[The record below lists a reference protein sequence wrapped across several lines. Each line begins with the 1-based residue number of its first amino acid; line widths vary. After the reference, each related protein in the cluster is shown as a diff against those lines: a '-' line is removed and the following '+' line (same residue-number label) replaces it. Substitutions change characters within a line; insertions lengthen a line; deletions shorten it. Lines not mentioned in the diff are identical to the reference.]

1 MKPSSKKP
9 APTKSAS
16 ATLTSSLKKT
26 AQVPP
31 IPLPPPDTRLSVV
44 ILEDQTAIRE
54 LTTEMIQMRGVYRI
68 AGTAADGT
76 AGIEVI
82 LRLKPDIL
90 ILDVMMPGLSGIEV
104 LRRIG
109 RSLPKMR
116 ILVFSA
122 KQEPQVVRGLI
133 QEGVHGFVN
142 KNSPLSELR
151 KALDEIAKGNT
162 WFNDAFSKTVRDALA
177 KPTTQADSMID
188 LLTPRER
195 EIAVLIS
202 QSHSSKEVAA
212 KLNISIKTSENHRAN
227 LMRKLGVHDVAGLV
241 RFAVRH
247 GLVDPS
253 LE

>member
-1 MKPSSKKP
+1 MKTSPKKNLLT
-9 APTKSAS
+9 PTVPTAHVLPRP
-16 ATLTSSLKKT
+16 TLR
-26 AQVPP
+26 P
-31 IPLPPPDTRLSVV
+31 IPLTPPDGRKTVV
-44 ILEDQTAIRE
+44 IVEDQTAIRE
-54 LTTEMIQMRGVYRI
+54 LTTEMLETRGTYRI
-68 AGTAADGT
+68 LGTAADGNQ
-76 AGIEVI
+76 GLDMVLK
-82 LRLKPDIL
+82 LRPDIL

-109 RSLPKMR
+109 RNLPKMR

-142 KNSPLSELR
+142 KNSPLSDLR

-162 WFNDAFSKTVRDALA
+162 WFNDHFSKTVRDALA
-177 KPTTQADSMID
+177 KPSTQADSMID

-195 EIAVLIS
+195 EISVLIA
-202 QSHSSKEVAA
+202 QSNSSKEVAA

-241 RFAVRH
+241 RFAIRH
-247 GLVDPS
+247 GLVDPATD
-253 LE
+253 

>member
-1 MKPSSKKP
+1 MKPSQKKP
-9 APTKSAS
+9 TPPAPSKP
-16 ATLTSSLKKT
+16 SSGIPK
-26 AQVPP
+26 PP
-31 IPLPPPDTRLSVV
+31 IPPIALPPQDLRKTVV
-44 ILEDQTAIRE
+44 IVEDQTAIRE
-54 LTTEMIQMRGVYRI
+54 LTTEMIQTRGTYRI
-68 AGTAADGT
+68 IGTAADGNQGLET
-76 AGIEVI
+76 VMR
-82 LRLKPDIL
+82 LRPDIL

-109 RSLPKMR
+109 RNLPKMR

-142 KNSPLSELR
+142 KNSSLSELR

-162 WFNDAFSKTVRDALA
+162 WFNDQFSKTVRDALA
-177 KPTTQADSMID
+177 KPVTQADSMID

-195 EIAVLIS
+195 EIAVLIA
-202 QSHSSKEVAA
+202 QSNSSKEVAA

-241 RFAVRH
+241 RFVVRH
-247 GLVDPS
+247 GLVDPAS
-253 LE
+253 D

>member
-1 MKPSSKKP
+1 MKTSPKKNLLT
-9 APTKSAS
+9 PTVPTAHVLPRP
-16 ATLTSSLKKT
+16 TLR
-26 AQVPP
+26 P
-31 IPLPPPDTRLSVV
+31 IPLPPPDGRKTVV
-44 ILEDQTAIRE
+44 IVEDQTAIRE
-54 LTTEMIQMRGVYRI
+54 LTTEMLETRGTYRI
-68 AGTAADGT
+68 LGTAADGNL
-76 AGIEVI
+76 GLDMVLK
-82 LRLKPDIL
+82 LRPDIL

-109 RSLPKMR
+109 RNLPKMR

-142 KNSPLSELR
+142 KNSPLSDLR

-162 WFNDAFSKTVRDALA
+162 WFNDHFSKTVRDALA
-177 KPTTQADSMID
+177 KPSTQADSMID

-195 EIAVLIS
+195 EISVLIA
-202 QSHSSKEVAA
+202 QSNSSKEVAA

-241 RFAVRH
+241 RFAIRH
-247 GLVDPS
+247 GLVDPATD
-253 LE
+253 

>member
-1 MKPSSKKP
+1 MKTSSKKKL
-9 APTKSAS
+9 PTPTVPTTHVVPRPSI
-16 ATLTSSLKKT
+16 
-26 AQVPP
+26 PP
-31 IPLPPPDTRLSVV
+31 IPLPPPDTRKTVV
-44 ILEDQTAIRE
+44 IVEDQTAIRE
-54 LTTEMIQMRGVYRI
+54 LTTEMLQTRGMYRI
-68 AGTAADGT
+68 LGAAADGNQ
-76 AGIEVI
+76 GLEMVLN
-82 LRLKPDIL
+82 LRPDIL

-109 RSLPKMR
+109 RNLPKMR

-151 KALDEIAKGNT
+151 KALDEVAKGNT
-162 WFNDAFSKTVRDALA
+162 WFNDHFSKTVRDALA

-195 EIAVLIS
+195 EIAVLIA
-202 QSHSSKEVAA
+202 QSNSSKEVAA

-241 RFAVRH
+241 RFAIRH
-247 GLVDPS
+247 GLVDPAS
-253 LE
+253 E

>member
-1 MKPSSKKP
+1 MKASSKKKPP
-9 APTKSAS
+9 APSAP
-16 ATLTSSLKKT
+16 ATHVSPRP
-26 AQVPP
+26 AVPP
-31 IPLPPPDTRLSVV
+31 IPLPPPDTRKTVV
-44 ILEDQTAIRE
+44 VVEDQTAIRE
-54 LTTEMIQMRGVYRI
+54 LTTEMLQTRGVYRI
-68 AGTAADGT
+68 IGTAADGNE
-76 AGIEVI
+76 GLEMVLK
-82 LRLKPDIL
+82 LRPDIL

-109 RSLPKMR
+109 RNLPKLR

-151 KALDEIAKGNT
+151 KALDEVAKGNT
-162 WFNDAFSKTVRDALA
+162 WFNDHFSKTVRDALA
-177 KPTTQADSMID
+177 KPTTQADSTSA
-188 LLTPRER
+188 LPTPRER

-202 QSHSSKEVAA
+202 QSNSSKEVAA

-247 GLVDPS
+247 GLVDPAT
-253 LE
+253 E

>member
-1 MKPSSKKP
+1 MKTSPKKNLLTPTVPTAHVLPRPS
-9 APTKSAS
+9 
-16 ATLTSSLKKT
+16 LR
-26 AQVPP
+26 P
-31 IPLPPPDTRLSVV
+31 IPLPPPDGRKTVV
-44 ILEDQTAIRE
+44 IVEDQTAIRE
-54 LTTEMIQMRGVYRI
+54 LTTEMLETRGTYRI
-68 AGTAADGT
+68 LGTAADGNL
-76 AGIEVI
+76 GLDMVLK
-82 LRLKPDIL
+82 LRPDIL

-109 RSLPKMR
+109 RNLPKMR

-142 KNSPLSELR
+142 KNSPLSDLR

-162 WFNDAFSKTVRDALA
+162 WFNDHFSKTVRDALA
-177 KPTTQADSMID
+177 KPSTQADSMID

-195 EIAVLIS
+195 EISVLIA
-202 QSHSSKEVAA
+202 QSNSSKEVAA

-241 RFAVRH
+241 RFAIRH
-247 GLVDPS
+247 GLVDPATD
-253 LE
+253 

>member
-1 MKPSSKKP
+1 MKTSPKKNLLT
-9 APTKSAS
+9 PTVP
-16 ATLTSSLKKT
+16 T
-26 AQVPP
+26 AHVLPRPILRP
-31 IPLPPPDTRLSVV
+31 IPLPPPDGRKTVV
-44 ILEDQTAIRE
+44 IVEDQTAIRE
-54 LTTEMIQMRGVYRI
+54 LTTEMLETRGTYRI
-68 AGTAADGT
+68 LGAAADGNQ
-76 AGIEVI
+76 GLDMV
-82 LRLKPDIL
+82 LRLRPDIL

-109 RSLPKMR
+109 RNLPKMR

-142 KNSPLSELR
+142 KNSPLSDLR

-162 WFNDAFSKTVRDALA
+162 WFNDHFSKTVRDALA
-177 KPTTQADSMID
+177 KPSTQADSMID

-195 EIAVLIS
+195 EISVLIA
-202 QSHSSKEVAA
+202 QSNSSKEVAA

-241 RFAVRH
+241 RFAIRH
-247 GLVDPS
+247 GLVDPAS
-253 LE
+253 D

>member
-9 APTKSAS
+9 AGLPVPKKNPPTP
-16 ATLTSSLKKT
+16 LP
-26 AQVPP
+26 QPPP
-31 IPLPPPDTRLSVV
+31 IPLPPPDLRKTVV
-44 ILEDQTAIRE
+44 IVEDQTAIRE
-54 LTTEMIQMRGVYRI
+54 LITEMIQTRGVYRI
-68 AGTAADGT
+68 IGSAADGNDGVE
-76 AGIEVI
+76 AVMR
-82 LRLKPDIL
+82 LRPDIL

-109 RSLPKMR
+109 RALPKMR

-142 KNSPLSELR
+142 KNSSLSELR
-151 KALDEIAKGNT
+151 KAMDEVAKGNN
-162 WFNDAFSKTVRDALA
+162 WFNDQFSKTVRDALA
-177 KPTTQADSMID
+177 KPSTQADSMID

-195 EIAVLIS
+195 EIAVLIA

-241 RFAVRH
+241 RFVVRH
-247 GLVDPS
+247 GLVDPTTD
-253 LE
+253 

>member
-1 MKPSSKKP
+1 MKTSSKKP
-9 APTKSAS
+9 SPPQSVPTTHVVPRPS
-16 ATLTSSLKKT
+16 
-26 AQVPP
+26 VPP
-31 IPLPPPDTRLSVV
+31 IPLPPPDGRKTVV
-44 ILEDQTAIRE
+44 IVEDQTAIRE
-54 LTTEMIQMRGVYRI
+54 LTTEMLQTRGSYRI
-68 AGTAADGT
+68 LGAAADGNQ
-76 AGIEVI
+76 GLEMVLK
-82 LRLKPDIL
+82 LRPDIL

-109 RSLPKMR
+109 RNLPKMR

-151 KALDEIAKGNT
+151 KALDEVAKGNN
-162 WFNDAFSKTVRDALA
+162 WFNDQFSKTVRDALA
-177 KPTTQADSMID
+177 KPSTQADSMID

-195 EIAVLIS
+195 EIAVLIA
-202 QSHSSKEVAA
+202 QSNSSKEVAA

-241 RFAVRH
+241 RFAIRH
-247 GLVDPS
+247 GLVDPAT
-253 LE
+253 E

>member
-1 MKPSSKKP
+1 MKTSSKKKL
-9 APTKSAS
+9 PTPTVPTPHVVPRPSI
-16 ATLTSSLKKT
+16 
-26 AQVPP
+26 PP
-31 IPLPPPDTRLSVV
+31 IPLPPPDTRKTVV
-44 ILEDQTAIRE
+44 IVEDQTAIRE
-54 LTTEMIQMRGVYRI
+54 LTTEMLQTRGMYRI
-68 AGTAADGT
+68 LGAAADGNQ
-76 AGIEVI
+76 GLEMVLN
-82 LRLKPDIL
+82 LRPDIL

-109 RSLPKMR
+109 RNLPKMR

-151 KALDEIAKGNT
+151 KALDEVAKGNT
-162 WFNDAFSKTVRDALA
+162 WFNDHFSKTVRDALA

-195 EIAVLIS
+195 EIAVLIA
-202 QSHSSKEVAA
+202 QSNSSKEVAA

-241 RFAVRH
+241 RFAIRH
-247 GLVDPS
+247 GLVDPAS
-253 LE
+253 E

>member
-1 MKPSSKKP
+1 MKTSSKKP
-9 APTKSAS
+9 SPPQSVPTTHVVPRPS
-16 ATLTSSLKKT
+16 
-26 AQVPP
+26 VPP
-31 IPLPPPDTRLSVV
+31 ISLPPPDGRKTVV
-44 ILEDQTAIRE
+44 IVEDQTAIRE
-54 LTTEMIQMRGVYRI
+54 LTTEMLQTRGSYRI
-68 AGTAADGT
+68 LGAAADGNQ
-76 AGIEVI
+76 GLEMVLK
-82 LRLKPDIL
+82 LRPDIL

-109 RSLPKMR
+109 RNLPKMR

-151 KALDEIAKGNT
+151 KALDEVAKGNN
-162 WFNDAFSKTVRDALA
+162 WFNDQFSKTVRDALA
-177 KPTTQADSMID
+177 KPSTQADSMID

-195 EIAVLIS
+195 EIAVLIA
-202 QSHSSKEVAA
+202 QSNSSKEVAA

-241 RFAVRH
+241 RFAIRH
-247 GLVDPS
+247 GLVDPAA
-253 LE
+253 E

>member
-1 MKPSSKKP
+1 MKPSQKKP
-9 APTKSAS
+9 TPPAPSKP
-16 ATLTSSLKKT
+16 SSGTPK
-26 AQVPP
+26 PP
-31 IPLPPPDTRLSVV
+31 IPPIALPPQDLRKTVV
-44 ILEDQTAIRE
+44 IVEDQTAIRE
-54 LTTEMIQMRGVYRI
+54 LTTEMIQTRGTYRI
-68 AGTAADGT
+68 IGTAADGNQGLET
-76 AGIEVI
+76 VMR
-82 LRLKPDIL
+82 LRPDIL

-109 RSLPKMR
+109 RNLPKMR

-142 KNSPLSELR
+142 KNSSLSELR

-162 WFNDAFSKTVRDALA
+162 WFNDQFSKTVRDALA
-177 KPTTQADSMID
+177 KPVTQADSMID

-195 EIAVLIS
+195 EIAVLIA
-202 QSHSSKEVAA
+202 QSNSSKEVAA

-241 RFAVRH
+241 RFVVRH
-247 GLVDPS
+247 GLVDPAS
-253 LE
+253 D

>member
-1 MKPSSKKP
+1 MKTPSKKNLQT
-9 APTKSAS
+9 PTVP
-16 ATLTSSLKKT
+16 TTHVVPRPSLR
-26 AQVPP
+26 P
-31 IPLPPPDTRLSVV
+31 IPLPPPDGRKTVV
-44 ILEDQTAIRE
+44 IVEDQTAIRE
-54 LTTEMIQMRGVYRI
+54 LTTEMLETRGTYRI
-68 AGTAADGT
+68 LGTAADGNQ
-76 AGIEVI
+76 GLDMVLK
-82 LRLKPDIL
+82 LRPDIL

-109 RSLPKMR
+109 RNLPKMR

-142 KNSPLSELR
+142 KNSPLSDLR

-162 WFNDAFSKTVRDALA
+162 WFNDHFSKTVRDALA
-177 KPTTQADSMID
+177 KPSTQADSMID

-195 EIAVLIS
+195 EISVLIA
-202 QSHSSKEVAA
+202 QSNSSKEVAA

-241 RFAVRH
+241 RFAIRH
-247 GLVDPS
+247 GLVDPATD
-253 LE
+253 

>member
-1 MKPSSKKP
+1 MKPSQKKP
-9 APTKSAS
+9 TSNSLHKPTQESPK
-16 ATLTSSLKKT
+16 
-26 AQVPP
+26 PP
-31 IPLPPPDTRLSVV
+31 IPPIALPAQDLRKTIV
-44 ILEDQTAIRE
+44 IVEDQTAIRE
-54 LTTEMIQMRGVYRI
+54 LTTEMIQTRGTYRI
-68 AGTAADGT
+68 IGTAADGNQGLET
-76 AGIEVI
+76 VMR
-82 LRLKPDIL
+82 LRPDIL

-109 RSLPKMR
+109 RNLPKMR

-142 KNSPLSELR
+142 KNSSLSELR

-162 WFNDAFSKTVRDALA
+162 WFNDQFSKTVRDALA
-177 KPTTQADSMID
+177 KPVTQADSMID

-195 EIAVLIS
+195 EIAVLIA

-241 RFAVRH
+241 RFVVRH
-247 GLVDPS
+247 GLVDPAS
-253 LE
+253 D

>member
-1 MKPSSKKP
+1 MKTSPKKNLLTPTVPTAHVLPRPS
-9 APTKSAS
+9 
-16 ATLTSSLKKT
+16 LR
-26 AQVPP
+26 P
-31 IPLPPPDTRLSVV
+31 IPLPPPDGRKTVV
-44 ILEDQTAIRE
+44 IVEDQTAIRE
-54 LTTEMIQMRGVYRI
+54 LTTEMLETRGTYRI
-68 AGTAADGT
+68 LGTAADGNL
-76 AGIEVI
+76 GLDMVLK
-82 LRLKPDIL
+82 LRPDIL

-109 RSLPKMR
+109 RNLPKMR

-142 KNSPLSELR
+142 KNSPLSDLR

-162 WFNDAFSKTVRDALA
+162 WFNDHFSKTVRDALA
-177 KPTTQADSMID
+177 KPSTQADSIID

-195 EIAVLIS
+195 EIAVLIA
-202 QSHSSKEVAA
+202 QSNSSKEVAA

-241 RFAVRH
+241 RFAIRH
-247 GLVDPS
+247 GLVDPATD
-253 LE
+253 